1 MTIVRTG
8 RFRLLKRADSGAD
21 TDNVMTDRR
30 SSGGLLVSALGSAVL
45 ALSMF
50 LPWYSV
56 SITPAGVAAAQQQLA
71 SVAQQYGNTNLQSL
85 ADQVG
90 AGFSSV
96 AGHQLVTLSAHQ
108 ALKDLSVV
116 LLLLAGIALV
126 ASLLRLADV
135 AETSGDQIAV
145 VGFVALL
152 CVLFRM
158 VSPPDAHTGLVSLSL
173 GWGSWLALVATVAI
187 VVGGIWTPSGD
198 TSTVSPVQ
206 DLGL

>member
-1 MTIVRTG
+1 MV
-8 RFRLLKRADSGAD
+8 
-21 TDNVMTDRR
+21 DRR
-30 SSGGLLVSALGSAVL
+30 PSRGLLVSALGSAVL
-45 ALSMF
+45 AVSMF

-56 SITPAGVAAAQQQLA
+56 SITAAGAAEAQQQLA
-71 SVAQQYGNTNLQSL
+71 GVAQQYGNANLQAMASE
-85 ADQVG
+85 VG

-96 AGHQLVTLSAHQ
+96 AGRPLVTLSAHQ

-116 LLLLAGIALV
+116 VLLLAGVALV

-135 AETSGDQIAV
+135 AEVSGDQIAV

-158 VSPPDAHTGLVSLSL
+158 LSPPSANTDAVSLSL
-173 GWGSWLALVATVAI
+173 GWGSWLALVAAVAI

-198 TSTVSPVQ
+198 ARSASPAP
-206 DLGL
+206 DLTL